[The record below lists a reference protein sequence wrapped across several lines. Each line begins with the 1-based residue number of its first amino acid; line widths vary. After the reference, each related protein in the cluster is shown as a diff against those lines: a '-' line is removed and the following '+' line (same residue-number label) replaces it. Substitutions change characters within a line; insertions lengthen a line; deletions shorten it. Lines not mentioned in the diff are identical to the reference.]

1 MDYAAFLER
10 KKPTF
15 KSEGIAIRDI
25 DLNQFLFKFQKD
37 IARWALAKGK
47 AAIFAGTGLGKTV
60 MQLEWGN
67 QVHLAT
73 GLDVLILAPLAISS
87 QTVKEGAKFAIKVN
101 LCREQ
106 SDVKPGINI
115 TNYELLHK
123 FDLSKFGGVV
133 LDESSILKSFTGK
146 VRTSIIEGL
155 KNTQFKLACTATPAP
170 NDHMELCNHA
180 EFLGVMT
187 RSEMLAMFFVHDGGE
202 TSKWRIKGHA
212 VETFWAWVANWAVMM
227 QKPSNLGYEDQGFD
241 LPPLNIHQVTVDV
254 ENSNFDDE
262 ALTLSDRQQA
272 RRESIDERV
281 KVCADLVNQSDDPW
295 IIWCNMNEESE
306 KLTKAISGSI
316 EIRGSHKPEYKEQ
329 TMIGFSNGS
338 IQKLVT
344 KPSIAGFG
352 MNWQHCSKMAFV
364 GLSDSFEQLYQ
375 AIRRC
380 WRFGQTKQVD
390 VYIITA
396 KAEGAVVRNIQRKED
411 DFNAMLDGM
420 IAATQEITKK
430 NIKSTIRD
438 TATYETSIVNGPG
451 WELRLGDCVEETKN
465 IPDNSIHYTIFSPP
479 FANLYTYSNSD
490 RDMGNCR
497 NDNEFLQH
505 FKYLVD
511 ELYRVMIPGRLLSFH
526 CMELPMMKAKDGVI
540 GLKDLPGMLVKLFQD
555 AGFIYHSKVVIWKD
569 PVVEMQRTKAL
580 GLLHKQIKKDSA
592 MCRQGM
598 PDYLITMRKPGEN
611 PEKICH
617 TPEEFPVEVWQRY
630 ASPVWMDIRQSD
642 TLQRKSARAEAD
654 EKHIC
659 PLQLEV
665 IQRGLELWTNVGDTI
680 LDPFNGI
687 GSSGY
692 VALKM
697 GRNYKGI
704 ELKPSYF
711 HQSVGNLKAAVHEMA
726 DRQGALTVFDSFDPS
741 IKPSRGKKK
750 DDIPKELILP
760 DGMENLTIYD
770 VGGVGI

>member
-1 MDYAAFLER
+1 MAD
-10 KKPTF
+10 T
-15 KSEGIAIRDI
+15 GIS
-25 DLNQFLFKFQKD
+25 QQLFQFQKD
-37 IARWALAKGK
+37 IVRWALAKGR
-47 AAIFAGTGLGKTV
+47 AAIFAGTGLGKTI
-60 MQLEWGN
+60 MQLEWSK
-67 QVHLAT
+67 QIHVAT

-87 QTVKEGAKFAIKVN
+87 QTVKEGAKFGIHVN

-106 SDVKPGINI
+106 FDVKPGINI

-123 FDLSKFGGVV
+123 FDLSKFGGVA

-146 VRTSIIEGL
+146 VRTSIIEGF
-155 KNTQFKLACTATPAP
+155 KDTQYKLACTATPAP

-187 RSEMLAMFFVHDGGE
+187 RSEMLAMFFVHDGGS

-212 VETFWAWVANWAVMM
+212 VETFWIWVANWAVMM
-227 QKPSNLGYEDQGFD
+227 QKPSNLGYEDDGFD
-241 LPPLNIHQVTVDV
+241 LPPLNIHQISVDV
-254 ENSNFDDE
+254 ENSSFDGE

-281 KVCADLVNQSDDPW
+281 KACSDIVNESDEPW
-295 IIWCNMNEESE
+295 IVWCNLNDESE
-306 KLTKAISGSI
+306 KLTQGIKDAI

-329 TMIGFSNGS
+329 SMIGFTDGMV
-338 IQKLVT
+338 QKLVT

-380 WRFGQTKQVD
+380 WRFGQTKPVD

-411 DFNAMLDGM
+411 DFNTMLDGM
-420 IAATQEITKK
+420 IAATQEITKE

-438 TATYETSIVNGPG
+438 TATYETSVVEGQG
-451 WELRLGDCVEETKN
+451 WELRLGDCVEETRKM
-465 IPDNSIHYTIFSPP
+465 PSDSIHYTVFSPP

-497 NDNEFLQH
+497 NDDEFLQH

-511 ELYRVMIPGRLLSFH
+511 ELYRVTIPGRLLSFH
-526 CMELPMMKAKDGVI
+526 CMELPMMKSKDGVI

-580 GLLHKQIKKDSA
+580 GLLHKQIKKDSS

-611 PEKICH
+611 PEKVCH
-617 TPEEFPVEVWQRY
+617 TPEEFPVEIWQRY

-642 TLQRKSARAEAD
+642 TLQRKSARVEQD

-665 IQRGLELWTNVGDTI
+665 IQRGLELWTNVGDTV

-697 GRNYKGI
+697 GRQYKGI

-711 HQSVGNLKAAVHEMA
+711 DQSIGNLRAAVEEMA
-726 DRQGALTVFDSFDPS
+726 DKEGSLTVFDSFDPD
-741 IKPSRGKKK
+741 IKPARGKKK
-750 DDIPKELILP
+750 DDAPAVNILP
-760 DGMENLTIYD
+760 DGMVNLTIFD
-770 VGGVGI
+770 IGGDLK

>member
-1 MDYAAFLER
+1 MDYSTFLER

-15 KSEGIAIRDI
+15 ESKGISVKDSDINQLLFQFQRDI
-25 DLNQFLFKFQKD
+25 V
-37 IARWALAKGK
+37 RWALAKGK
-47 AAIFAGTGLGKTV
+47 AAIFAGTGLGKTI

-67 QVHLAT
+67 QVHKAT

-87 QTVKEGAKFAIKVN
+87 QTVKEGAKFGVTVH

-106 SDVKPGINI
+106 SDARCGVNI

-123 FDLSKFGGVV
+123 FDLSKFGGIV
-133 LDESSILKSFTGK
+133 LDESSILKSFSGK
-146 VRTSIIEGL
+146 TRTSIIEGFRH
-155 KNTQFKLACTATPAP
+155 TPFRLACTATPAP

-187 RSEMLAMFFVHDGGE
+187 RAEMLAMFFVHDGGE

-212 VETFWAWVANWAVMM
+212 VETFWIWVANWAVMM
-227 QKPSNLGYEDQGFD
+227 QKPSNLGYEDQGFN
-241 LPPLNIHQVTVDV
+241 LPPLTIHQITVEV
-254 ENSNFDDE
+254 ENSSFTGE
-262 ALTLSDRQQA
+262 ALALSDRQQA

-281 KVCADLVNQSDDPW
+281 KICADLVNESDEPW
-295 IIWCNMNEESE
+295 IIWCNMNDESE
-306 KLTKAISGSI
+306 KLTKSINGSV

-329 TMIGFSNGS
+329 TMIEFSNGNV
-338 IQKLVT
+338 QKLVT

-380 WRFGQTKQVD
+380 WRFGQAKPVD

-420 IAATQEITKK
+420 IAATQEITKE

-438 TATYETSIVNGPG
+438 EATYETSSVSGPG
-451 WELRLGDCVEETKN
+451 WELTLGDCVEETKN
-465 IPDNSIHYTIFSPP
+465 IPNDSIHYTVFSPP

-505 FKYLVD
+505 FEYLVK
-511 ELYRVMIPGRLLSFH
+511 ELYRVTIPGRLLSFH
-526 CMELPMMKAKDGVI
+526 CMELPMMKSKDGVI

-580 GLLHKQIKKDSA
+580 GLLHKQVKKDSA

-617 TPEEFPVEVWQRY
+617 TPEEFPVDVWQRY

-642 TLQRKSARAEAD
+642 TLQRKSARAEQD

-665 IQRGLELWTNVGDTI
+665 IQRGLELWTNIGDTV

-692 VALKM
+692 VAIKM
-697 GRNYKGI
+697 GRKYKGI

-711 HQSVGNLKAAVHEMA
+711 DQSVANLNAAVEEITGNPKA
-726 DRQGALTVFDSFDPS
+726 TVFDSFDPD
-741 IKPSRGKKK
+741 IKPTRGKKK
-750 DDIPKELILP
+750 DESVSNKLP
-760 DGMENLTIYD
+760 EGAENLTIFD
-770 VGGVGI
+770 VGGAAS

>member
-1 MDYAAFLER
+1 MFL
-10 KKPTF
+10 F
-15 KSEGIAIRDI
+15 QRDI
-25 DLNQFLFKFQKD
+25 T
-37 IARWALAKGK
+37 RWALAKGR
-47 AAIFAGTGLGKTV
+47 AAVFAGTGLGKTV
-60 MQLEWGN
+60 MQLEWAN
-67 QVHLAT
+67 QVCITT

-101 LCREQ
+101 LCRDQ

-133 LDESSILKSFTGK
+133 LDESSILKSFTGS
-146 VRTSIIEGL
+146 VRTAIIEGFRH
-155 KNTQFKLACTATPAP
+155 TQFKLACTATPAP

-187 RSEMLAMFFVHDGGE
+187 RSEMLAMFFVHDGGS

-212 VETFWAWVANWAVMM
+212 VETFWIWVANWAVMM
-227 QKPSNLGYEDQGFD
+227 QKPSNLGYEDHGFE
-241 LPPLNIHQVTVDV
+241 LPPLNIHQITVEV
-254 ENSNFDDE
+254 ENSGFDGE

-281 KVCADLVNQSDDPW
+281 KACADLVNGSDEPW
-295 IIWCNMNEESE
+295 IVWCNLNDESD
-306 KLTKAISGSI
+306 KLTQEIENAV

-329 TMIGFSNGS
+329 TMIGFTEGNV
-338 IQKLVT
+338 QKLVT
-344 KPSIAGFG
+344 KASIAGFG

-380 WRFGQTKQVD
+380 WRFGQTKPVD

-411 DFNAMLDGM
+411 DFNTMLDGM
-420 IAATQEITKK
+420 IAATQEITKE

-438 TATYETSIVNGPG
+438 EATYQTSVAEGPG
-451 WELRLGDCVEETKN
+451 WGLRLGDCVEETKK
-465 IPDNSIHYTIFSPP
+465 IPDDSIHYTVFSPP

-505 FKYLVD
+505 FEYLVK
-511 ELYRVMIPGRLLSFH
+511 ELYRVTIPGRLLSFH
-526 CMELPMMKAKDGVI
+526 CMELPMMKSKDGVI
-540 GLKDLPGMLVKLFQD
+540 GLKDLPGMLIKLFQD
-555 AGFIYHSKVVIWKD
+555 AGCIYHSKVVIWKD

-580 GLLHKQIKKDSA
+580 GLLHKQIKKDSV

-611 PEKICH
+611 PEKVCH
-617 TPEEFPVEVWQRY
+617 TPEEFPVDVWQRY
-630 ASPVWMDIRQSD
+630 ASPVWTDIRQSD
-642 TLQRKSARAEAD
+642 TLQRKSARVEAD

-665 IQRGLELWTNVGDTI
+665 IQRGLELWTNIGDTV

-697 GRNYKGI
+697 GRKYKGI

-711 HQSVGNLKAAVHEMA
+711 EQSVGNLKAAVEESRDKPA
-726 DRQGALTVFDSFDPS
+726 PFTAFDSFDPD
-741 IKPSRGKKK
+741 IKPIRGKKK
-750 DDIPKELILP
+750 DEVPEQILP
-760 DGMENLTIYD
+760 GGMENLTIFD
-770 VGGVGI
+770 FEKVVKV

>member
-1 MDYAAFLER
+1 MEYAAFLEN

-15 KSEGIAIRDI
+15 ESSGIAVNEDN
-25 DLNQFLFKFQKD
+25 LNPLLFQFQKD
-37 IARWALAKGK
+37 IVRWALAKGK
-47 AAIFAGTGLGKTV
+47 AAIFAGTGLGKTI
-60 MQLEWGN
+60 MQLEWSN
-67 QVHLAT
+67 QIHTKT
-73 GLDVLILAPLAISS
+73 GLSVLILAPLAISS
-87 QTVKEGAKFAIKVN
+87 QTVREGAKFGIGVN
-101 LCREQ
+101 TCREM

-123 FDLSKFGGVV
+123 FNLQFFGGIV

-146 VRTSIIEGL
+146 VRTAIIEG
-155 KNTQFKLACTATPAP
+155 FRHIPYKLACTATPAP

-187 RSEMLAMFFVHDGGE
+187 RSEMLAMFFVHDGGS

-212 VETFWAWVANWAVMM
+212 VETFWIWVANWAVMM
-227 QKPSNLGYEDQGFD
+227 QKPSNLGYEDEGFA
-241 LPPLNIHQVTVDV
+241 LPPLNIHQVTAEV
-254 ENSNFDDE
+254 ENSAFEGE
-262 ALTLSDRQQA
+262 AITLSERQQA
-272 RRESIDERV
+272 RRESIVERV
-281 KVCADLVNQSDDPW
+281 NLCADIVNDSDEPW
-295 IIWCNMNEESE
+295 IVWCNLNDESTM
-306 KLTKAISGSI
+306 LTESINGST
-316 EIRGSHKPEYKEQ
+316 EIRGSHKSEYKEEK
-329 TMIGFSNGS
+329 MIGFSNGEV
-338 IQKLVT
+338 KKMVT
-344 KPSIAGFG
+344 KSSIAGFG

-380 WRFGQTKQVD
+380 WRFGQTKPVD

-411 DFNAMLDGM
+411 DFNAMLNGM
-420 IAATQEITKK
+420 IAATQEITKE

-438 TATYETSIVNGPG
+438 TAEYQTQVVNGPG
-451 WELRLGDCVEETKN
+451 WELRLGDCVEETKT
-465 IPDNSIHYTIFSPP
+465 ITSDSIHYTVFSPP

-505 FKYLVD
+505 FEYLVN
-511 ELYRVMIPGRLLSFH
+511 ELYRVTIPGRLLSFH
-526 CMELPMMKAKDGVI
+526 CMDLPMMKSKDGVI
-540 GLKDLPGMLVKLFQD
+540 GLKDLPGMLLKMFQD

-592 MCRQGM
+592 MSRQGM
-598 PDYLITMRKPGEN
+598 PDYLITMRKPGDN
-611 PEKICH
+611 PEKVCH
-617 TPEEFPVEVWQRY
+617 TPEEFPVDVWQRY

-642 TLQRKSARAEAD
+642 TLQRKSARTEQD

-665 IQRGLELWTNVGDTI
+665 IQRGIELWTNVGDTV

-692 VALKM
+692 VAIKM
-697 GRNYKGI
+697 GRKYKGI

-711 HQSVGNLKAAVHEMA
+711 DQSVGNLKAAVEEMT
-726 DRQGALTVFDSFDPS
+726 DKPKPLTSFDSFDPD

-750 DDIPKELILP
+750 DDIKDQVMP
-760 DGMENLTIYD
+760 DGMENLSMF
-770 VGGVGI
+770 V